1 MKYSKGFRARIVKIT
16 IDEPGRSISE
26 IAKENNIYPA
36 TLGNWIKQY
45 EADILSLDGC
55 DAIPPSHRHPGEK
68 LALLLESKTMNAVD
82 LGDWLRRHGL
92 HSEHLSIW
100 EQELTSMAS
109 DKKTTTQREIA
120 ELRKENRRLQ
130 KENKRQEKALAEA
143 AILLT
148 LKKKFPN
155 LYPEDEGN

>member
-1 MKYSKGFRARIVKIT
+1 MKYSKGFRATIVKKT
-16 IDEPGRSISE
+16 LDEPGKSISQ

-45 EADILSLDGC
+45 EKGILSMDGC
-55 DAIPPSHRHPGEK
+55 DGIAPSRRHPGEK
-68 LALLLESKTMNAVD
+68 LALLLESKAIEERE
-82 LGDWLRRHGL
+82 LGGWLRRHGL
-92 HSEHLSIW
+92 HSEHLSLW
-100 EQELTSMAS
+100 EQELTNMAN
-109 DKKTTTQREIA
+109 DKNNAATTENTQ
-120 ELRKENRRLQ
+120 LK
-130 KENKRQEKALAEA
+130 KENKRLRKELKRKEKALAEA